1 VGLVR
6 EIYSN
11 GFDILNSYEIVYLR
25 RCLFIFGAAHVVII
39 LPRWV
44 STGRNRDVSRELL
57 TMRIFDEM
65 SLLNAAVTRR

>member
-1 VGLVR
+1 MGLVR

-44 STGRNRDVSRELL
+44 STGRYVVSRIKRGE
-57 TMRIFDEM
+57 RIETYHESF
-65 SLLNAAVTRR
+65 